1 MDLLVEYEDLGL
13 PPETLNPSLL
23 PDPSLN
29 PSPFIKGGLTY
40 PNKTVLEA
48 MNIFYLKRGDE
59 RNGWVHLKWGV

>member
-40 PNKTVLEA
+40 PNKTVGGYEHILLE
-48 MNIFYLKRGDE
+48 KRG
-59 RNGWVHLKWGV
+59 